1 MIFQSLEFT
10 GKRPFENVLIHGL
23 IRDEQGRKMSKSL
36 EMGSIRWKSLNNT
49 VPMHCVGSYQMA
61 LHRDKTCVSAMKMDA
76 AWNFINKIWNASRFV
91 LMNVS
96 EMTGRHWFFWWK
108 ISGGSLDLDALEWN
122 DWKSHWPFERFEF
135 GEAGRQLYNFIW
147 DDFCDWY
154 IEMSKETL
162 YGDNEAAKQVNKS
175 ILVHVLDQIL
185 RLLHPIM
192 PFVTEEIWSKLSHT
206 GNH

>member
-1 MIFQSLEFT
+1 
-10 GKRPFENVLIHGL
+10 
-23 IRDEQGRKMSKSL
+23 KSVAD
-36 EMGSIRWKSLNNT
+36 RWILTRLNET
-49 VPMHCVGSYQMA
+49 IEKV
-61 LHRDKTCVSAMKMDA
+61 T
-76 AWNFINKIWNASRFV
+76 
-91 LMNVS
+91 
-96 EMTGRHWFFWWK
+96 
-108 ISGGSLDLDALEWN
+108 DL
-122 DWKSHWPFERFEF
+122 FERFEF

-192 PFVTEEIWSKLSHT
+192 PFVTEEIWSKLPHT
-206 GNH
+206 GESLVVAEYPQVAPEWTDEKA